1 MRVVRAEGAR
11 VFAFASAAVSHAPAA
26 ALGAI
31 APIHCA
37 TEDFTGRPQ
46 DFGDSRK
53 LRYNTEFSPSSRFY
67 FY

>member
-46 DFGDSRK
+46 DFGDS
-53 LRYNTEFSPSSRFY
+53 SSRFY
-67 FY
+67 F

>member
-11 VFAFASAAVSHAPAA
+11 VLAFASAAVSHAPAA

-37 TEDFTGRPQ
+37 TEDFKGRPQ
-46 DFGDSRK
+46 DLATLNSEK
-53 LRYNTEFSPSSRFY
+53 LPFLFLK
-67 FY
+67 